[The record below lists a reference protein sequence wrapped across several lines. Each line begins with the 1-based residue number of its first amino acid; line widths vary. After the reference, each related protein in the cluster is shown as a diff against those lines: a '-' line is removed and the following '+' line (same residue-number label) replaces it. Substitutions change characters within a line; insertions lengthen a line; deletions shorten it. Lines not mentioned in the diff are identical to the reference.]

1 MFVRGVDING
11 QEFLDLG
18 KTLNISG
25 VGTILAIA
33 RAVLVNEILTLTV
46 PAPPPSPSG
55 MLPAPAPP
63 MQARVRRR
71 QSAGGVYLCAVEFLK
86 PLD

>member
-1 MFVRGVDING
+1 MFVRGVDANG
-11 QEFLDLG
+11 QEFIDLA
-18 KTLNISG
+18 KTVNISG
-25 VGTILAIA
+25 VGASLAIA
-33 RAVLVNEILTLTV
+33 RPVRISDILTLTV

-55 MLPAPAPP
+55 TLPGSTPP

-71 QSAGGVYLCAVEFLK
+71 QSAGDVYLCGVEFLK